1 MELWQV
7 ILLAAVQGLTEF
19 LPISSSGHLVI
30 IEHLPF
36 IDIET
41 DLTLLNVTLHAGTL
55 GSILVFY
62 RKSILNLL
70 RKERNVIWLLAIGT
84 LPAIVAGLALEG
96 IERISGSSPL
106 ESPLIAGL
114 MLPITGAMLLWMIGR
129 DGELDYVKLTPKQ
142 ALIIGVFQ
150 AFALLPGVSRS
161 GSTIV
166 AGLLVGLKR
175 PAAATFSFLLAI
187 PAISLATGYETQ
199 KLIRDWNPDVQY
211 GLLVIGA
218 AVAFAVGLVA
228 LWIVV
233 KMLNQGRLYWFAFWC
248 IPLGVAIVG
257 WQIYGMLHR

>member
-96 IERISGSSPL
+96 TNNWRVSSLRPVAWCFAKWFHDCCR
-106 ESPLIAGL
+106 PV
-114 MLPITGAMLLWMIGR
+114 GR
-129 DGELDYVKLTPKQ
+129 TETPRC
-142 ALIIGVFQ
+142 GNFFF
-150 AFALLPGVSRS
+150 FARDPGDLF
-161 GSTIV
+161 G
-166 AGLLVGLKR
+166 
-175 PAAATFSFLLAI
+175 
-187 PAISLATGYETQ
+187 
-199 KLIRDWNPDVQY
+199 D
-211 GLLVIGA
+211 
-218 AVAFAVGLVA
+218 
-228 LWIVV
+228 
-233 KMLNQGRLYWFAFWC
+233 RL
-248 IPLGVAIVG
+248 
-257 WQIYGMLHR
+257 